1 MDHEEKR
8 ERRYLRK
15 KQLRARYGYESDR
28 SIERAVGD
36 GRLPRPTMSLG
47 RFPLWAE
54 DILDAHDARAAR
66 AQVAAASNPP
76 RRRRAREVARIVAD
90 RAYDP

>member
-1 MDHEEKR
+1 LVQQEPPVDHEEKR

-66 AQVAAASNPP
+66 AQVSRRKQPAAKKAS
-76 RRRRAREVARIVAD
+76 A
-90 RAYDP
+90 

>member
-1 MDHEEKR
+1 LVQQEPPVDHEEKR

-15 KQLRARYGYESDR
+15 KQVRVRYGYESDR

-66 AQVAAASNPP
+66 AQVSRRKQPAAKKAS
-76 RRRRAREVARIVAD
+76 A
-90 RAYDP
+90 